1 MSKNGCFV
9 SHLHLSNPW
18 YFSSKWGL
26 PMSMFVELSSKVQ
39 IMCISNSLN
48 ISKSTAA
55 VSVLALFLQDTG
67 LFFLSQQKIVAG
79 LSAARKLIILKAS
92 SKALSLQLCKYGPL
106 NWSAL
111 GQRTIRKSSFNAF
124 TMSFSSLEIRK
135 WSWQGVNLAK
145 SSGVSLNFNLF
156 SCACLRHILL
166 F

>member
-1 MSKNGCFV
+1 
-9 SHLHLSNPW
+9 
-18 YFSSKWGL
+18 
-26 PMSMFVELSSKVQ
+26 MSMFVELSSKVQ

-106 NWSAL
+106 N
-111 GQRTIRKSSFNAF
+111 
-124 TMSFSSLEIRK
+124 
-135 WSWQGVNLAK
+135 
-145 SSGVSLNFNLF
+145 
-156 SCACLRHILL
+156 
-166 F
+166 